1 MRSGGKIC
9 LSTGNRKC
17 KGPEAGKSAPR
28 TMNKLNKRKRNRKQ
42 RSKGQNRQGLEGWD
56 KDIGFLFKCDWKPLK
71 VLHGG
76 NYRSDFHFKKIT
88 LLIL

>member
-1 MRSGGKIC
+1 M
-9 LSTGNRKC
+9 
-17 KGPEAGKSAPR
+17 E
-28 TMNKLNKRKRNRKQ
+28 Q
-42 RSKGQNRQGLEGWD
+42 GQNRQGLEGWD